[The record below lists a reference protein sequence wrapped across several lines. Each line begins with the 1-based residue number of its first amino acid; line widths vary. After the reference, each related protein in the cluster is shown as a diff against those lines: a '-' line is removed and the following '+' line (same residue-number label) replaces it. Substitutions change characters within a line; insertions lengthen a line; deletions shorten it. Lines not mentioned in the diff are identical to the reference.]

1 VKLTTYK
8 FNVMQHILYRQK
20 EQFSDGVGYGW
31 IDGIKDHAAKHVN
44 INPTFSFQF
53 HFTFVA
59 RHVANNSF
67 LKFFV

>member
-1 VKLTTYK
+1 
-8 FNVMQHILYRQK
+8 MQHILYRQK

-53 HFTFVA
+53 HFTLLQGMSLII
-59 RHVANNSF
+59 RS
-67 LKFFV
+67 